1 MGDNLQCPQQMKLT
15 LYFIPSPSK
24 CQSMRISRVF
34 LQIICEFWRTLQKK
48 RVWGTFFVLSI
59 RKAVDCNELPVLKK
73 NSPTSFES
81 SRPLKLTPR
90 SQQFNKVEMSDLHK
104 KVEEFPHMVKRPD
117 CYFCTLCQ
125 RKYKNE
131 HTSKAHIRNCHIG
144 RRRFCTASGCSHVS
158 ETVREHQVHLREHK
172 IVQKSAPH
180 QPPYQMFGSQLP
192 TTKKFRD
199 CKCARCVHPEAFG
212 PDDKLINNYLGEE
225 SRRPALK
232 EIVIQGGK
240 KTASILLRSRN
251 FKAPPSTEDLP
262 DLGKENLFD
271 ELSDTNVEN
280 APNFEINGNHIGDCE
295 KRFYACEICGKGF
308 TDSLQAQ
315 SHISGHKPNWL
326 KCVFCGL
333 SLNGRIAL
341 RQHYMSEHMDQSSS
355 TFTCGGCFS
364 VFPTRIHYEHHL
376 LLLPEAHPCHVMD
389 YRQDMYF
396 DRPNISA
403 DRNPPVN
410 ISHASERVLPV
421 FKQQNGGNPR
431 DFKRLMVTPLGV
443 RSMAEIEKNMKS
455 FLMVKEKPPS
465 TKPLSKDH
473 RKTVLEM
480 CKRVRQKPEENIPE
494 IRIYKKAPPEEEDE
508 EEEFEPYGRKNNV
521 KWDELLCNE
530 AAAREFPDW
539 PAGLRKEFDNTKRP
553 KEYCAFLR
561 EKNVRNALSAAADV
575 SSRLGRS
582 SEIGRF

>member
-1 MGDNLQCPQQMKLT
+1 
-15 LYFIPSPSK
+15 
-24 CQSMRISRVF
+24 
-34 LQIICEFWRTLQKK
+34 
-48 RVWGTFFVLSI
+48 
-59 RKAVDCNELPVLKK
+59 
-73 NSPTSFES
+73 
-81 SRPLKLTPR
+81 
-90 SQQFNKVEMSDLHK
+90 
-104 KVEEFPHMVKRPD
+104 
-117 CYFCTLCQ
+117 
-125 RKYKNE
+125 
-131 HTSKAHIRNCHIG
+131 
-144 RRRFCTASGCSHVS
+144 
-158 ETVREHQVHLREHK
+158 
-172 IVQKSAPH
+172 
-180 QPPYQMFGSQLP
+180 
-192 TTKKFRD
+192 TKKFRD

-212 PDDKLINNYLGEE
+212 PDEKLITNYLGEE

-280 APNFEINGNHIGDCE
+280 APNFEINGNYIGDCE

-396 DRPNISA
+396 DRPNISE

-494 IRIYKKAPPEEEDE
+494 IRIYKKAPLEEEDE

-561 EKNVRNALSAAADV
+561 EKMYGTPCPPPPTSHLAWADHPRSAGLEGMFGITGNEDRKADQRTPKTP
-575 SSRLGRS
+575 SKFDR
-582 SEIGRF
+582 GRFSVDSSVPIFTTDCDDGFMPFFPNPAFRGDPSLLNKTKDEFDIVREDHLFAVYEPNDGRNLELLSEPKTEVSEDAFEENLSFWPH